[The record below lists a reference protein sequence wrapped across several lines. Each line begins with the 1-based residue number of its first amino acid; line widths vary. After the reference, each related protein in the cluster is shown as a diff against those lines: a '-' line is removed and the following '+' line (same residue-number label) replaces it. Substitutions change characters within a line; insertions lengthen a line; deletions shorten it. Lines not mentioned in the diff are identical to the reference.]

1 MLYLDMA
8 PKTRV
13 TVALS
18 PDLENL
24 LKRQATEENL
34 SVSALVGSYLE
45 LAVRTRQDL
54 VASELLGPKLQASIT
69 AEVRA
74 MSNRLAQ
81 LLVRV
86 ALLSGSN
93 KQLLFQLLVKEF
105 GNDKAFSYRDKAWQ
119 VSVDEL
125 KQPLE
130 GLAEILKLEED
141 DA

>member
-1 MLYLDMA
+1 MA
-8 PKTRV
+8 SKTRV
-13 TVALS
+13 SISLT

-34 SVSALVGSYLE
+34 SVSALVSSYLE

-54 VASELLGPKLQASIT
+54 VASELLGPKLQASIK

-74 MSNRLAQ
+74 MSNRLAH

-105 GNDKAFSYRDKAWQ
+105 GTEKAFSYRDKAWQ
-119 VSVDEL
+119 VSVEEL

-130 GLAEILKLEED
+130 GLADILKLEGSDGEHR
-141 DA
+141 

>member
-1 MLYLDMA
+1 MA
-8 PKTRV
+8 AKTRV
-13 TVALS
+13 SISITA
-18 PDLENL
+18 DLESL

-34 SVSALVGSYLE
+34 SVSALVSSYLE

-54 VASELLGPKLQASIT
+54 VGSELLGPKVQASIK

-74 MSNRLAQ
+74 MSNRLAH

-105 GNDKAFSYRDKAWQ
+105 GTEKAFSYRDKAWQ
-119 VSVDEL
+119 LSVEEL
-125 KQPLE
+125 KRPLE
-130 GLAEILKLEED
+130 GLAEILKLEDNDGEHH
-141 DA
+141 